1 MKRDF
6 LQNSIFYVLTLL
18 IAFGLKYHY
27 SRASSEDLIWILG
40 PTARVVEHISGIP
53 FEKESGTGYINP
65 DYRIIIAASC
75 AGVNFLIAAFCM
87 AMYSCI
93 HQIECHRLKF
103 LWLVISF
110 MSAYL
115 VTLAANAL
123 RIIFAIVFYQT
134 ELTFIWFTSE
144 QIHRLEGILVYFSFL
159 CSYYWLLQGLMC
171 RYVYRSGKEHQK
183 KFRKHVSLYIPVFWY
198 ILIVLFVPL
207 LNPAHHGDIHK
218 FIEHSAFVL

>member
-144 QIHRLEGILVYFSFL
+144 QIHRLEGILRQVARRPIITLGDTEQYARRGCVANLYLEGDRVRF
-159 CSYYWLLQGLMC
+159 
-171 RYVYRSGKEHQK
+171 RVNVDAVKRSGL
-183 KFRKHVSLYIPVFWY
+183 RISARLLRLADIVNDPV
-198 ILIVLFVPL
+198 ID
-207 LNPAHHGDIHK
+207 ASH
-218 FIEHSAFVL
+218 E